1 MGSRHPPAEVVTR
14 RLARGALEVF
24 LGLALLAGL
33 GMVGTYFWGESR
45 ATRAVTDERNLHWQG
60 VVAKLHEEHAKQLRA
75 ETAKAKAQEDQW
87 LANILTVGEALAK
100 ERAANARLR
109 GDLSAAVAR
118 ADRMRDQLAAA
129 AAGGV
134 TEAED
139 SVAACRGRADALGRV
154 LEEALRAHRTCELDA
169 EDLAGGVR
177 ALRAGWP
184 RESADA
190 VASPQP

>member
-1 MGSRHPPAEVVTR
+1 MSRGAR
-14 RLARGALEVF
+14 RLARGALEAF
-24 LGLALLAGL
+24 LGLALLSGL

-45 ATRAVTDERNLHWQG
+45 ATRAVTDERNSHWQG

-109 GDLSAAVAR
+109 GDLTAAVAR

-129 AAGGV
+129 ASGGR

-139 SVAACRGRADALGRV
+139 TVGACRARADAFGRV

-169 EDLAGGVR
+169 EDLAGGIR
-177 ALRAGWP
+177 ALQAGWP
-184 RESADA
+184 RDT
-190 VASPQP
+190 VASPEP

>member
-1 MGSRHPPAEVVTR
+1 MRAR

-24 LGLALLAGL
+24 LGLALLSGL

-45 ATRAVTDERNLHWQG
+45 ATRAVTDERNSHWQG

-100 ERAANARLR
+100 ERASNARLR
-109 GDLSAAVAR
+109 GDLTAAVAR
-118 ADRMRDQLAAA
+118 ADRMREQLAAA
-129 AAGGV
+129 ASGGV

-139 SVAACRGRADALGRV
+139 TVSAARNRAEALGGV
-154 LEEALRAHRTCELDA
+154 LRSALLAHRQCELDA
-169 EDLAGGVR
+169 EDLAADVR
-177 ALRAGWP
+177 ALRAAWP
-184 RESADA
+184 REQSDSVTQPAQA
-190 VASPQP
+190 NSP

>member
-1 MGSRHPPAEVVTR
+1 MIR

-45 ATRAVTDERNLHWQG
+45 ATKAVTDDRNSHWQG
-60 VVAKLHEEHAKQLRA
+60 VVAKLREEHAKQLRA
-75 ETAKAKAQEDQW
+75 ETAKAKAQEHQW

-184 RESADA
+184 REPADA
-190 VASPQP
+190 VEP